1 MGSNGLRWGTLAV
14 IVAGVTPRQGERES
28 RSQGKGPEVS
38 SFNGLGWTEV
48 LDLVVPSRND

>member
-1 MGSNGLRWGTLAV
+1 LGSNGLRWGTLAV